1 MNSYSIK
8 DIAASSDRHKIYTLK
23 SNSIDL
29 PGRIASLQSEN
40 IAALN
45 IGKEL
50 AAFISKLD
58 NHKYLNIDA
67 YDFIKKL
74 LEEHKSKLNGTGN
87 NIAAIYNLGILLE
100 PKLEFNAV
108 QLLKEFSKSA
118 SIIIIWEY
126 QSDIPD
132 RLTWPTQKQ
141 KFFLDFSDIH
151 LKEMHYAI

>member
-1 MNSYSIK
+1 MNGYSLRN
-8 DIAASSDRHKIYTLK
+8 IATSTDRHKIYILK
-23 SNSIDL
+23 CSSIEL
-29 PGRIASLQSEN
+29 PDRIGSIHSKN
-40 IAALN
+40 ISVLD

-50 AAFISKLD
+50 AKFISTLD

-74 LEEHKSKLNGTGN
+74 LESHKSKLNGIGN
-87 NIAAIYNLGILLE
+87 DIVVIYNLGILLE
-100 PKLEFNAV
+100 SSLEFNTV

-118 SIIIIWEY
+118 ALIIIWES

-132 RLTWPTQKQ
+132 RLNWPTQKQ